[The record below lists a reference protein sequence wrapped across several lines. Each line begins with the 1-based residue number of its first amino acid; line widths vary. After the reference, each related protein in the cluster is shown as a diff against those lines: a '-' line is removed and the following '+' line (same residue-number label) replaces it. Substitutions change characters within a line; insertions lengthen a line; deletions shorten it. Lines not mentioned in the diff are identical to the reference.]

1 MKPTGV
7 GKKQTAIA
15 IMVVAL
21 ITLSFCAFFIHAI
34 KEHERTLIREMA
46 WEKQQDISLLAGI
59 IDTIAEGGGAVAYED
74 VLIYA
79 VQETEKTFHNTF
91 AQVFDS
97 DLRPLT
103 GLNPGV
109 GGGKKHNPMD
119 YPEFVEAVTHS
130 DAGTLS
136 YWYETAQAGR
146 REVHITYRWVPTG
159 TRNYLV
165 AIGISKYTISEHMPQ
180 HVIYGA
186 VLLLAFLAAFT
197 WRFASLA
204 IRQLPHSKE

>member
-1 MKPTGV
+1 VKPTGV

-79 VQETEKTFHNTF
+79 VQEIEKTYYNTF

-97 DLRPLT
+97 DLQRLT
-103 GLNPGV
+103 DLSPGV

-119 YPEFVEAVTHS
+119 YQEFVEAVTHS

-136 YWYETAQAGR
+136 YWYENPEAGR
-146 REVHITYRWVPTG
+146 REIHVTYRWVPTG
-159 TRNYLV
+159 TRNFLV
-165 AIGISKYTISEHMPQ
+165 VIGISKHTISAQMPQ

-186 VLLLAFLAAFT
+186 ALLLAFLAVFT
-197 WRFASLA
+197 WRFTTLA
-204 IRQLPHSKE
+204 IRSAQSKE